1 LEDSFKTIKASAQAE
16 IKIQRSKFIATAFPC
31 AERDEA
37 ETQIEKISARYHD
50 ATHNCFSYRLL
61 SENGREIFR
70 YSDAGEPSG
79 TAGRPI
85 HDSIVTSELINLGI
99 VVTRYFGGI
108 KLGTGGLARAYRDAA
123 RAVLEKA
130 SVVER
135 LIVEKYKVIF
145 PLSLTGIVLRILSVE
160 GVSILESNYTSE
172 GEIIFEVRLSLTD
185 QITDALTA
193 KSNARVGI
201 EKIQPMRPE

>member
-1 LEDSFKTIKASAQAE
+1 MEDSFKTIKTSAQAE

-31 AERDEA
+31 ALREEA
-37 ETQIEKISARYHD
+37 ETRIEEIAARYHD
-50 ATHNCFSYRLL
+50 ATHNCFGYRLF
-61 SENGREIFR
+61 SETGREIFR

-85 HDSIVTSELINLGI
+85 HDTICSRGLINLGI

-123 RAVLEKA
+123 RAVLEKT
-130 SVVER
+130 SVVEH
-135 LIVEKYKVIF
+135 LIVEKYKITF
-145 PLSLTGIVLRILSVE
+145 PLNLTGIVLRVLSAD

-172 GEIIFEVRLSLTD
+172 GEIVFEVRLSLTA
-185 QITDALTA
+185 QITETLTV
-193 KSNARVGI
+193 KSNAKIGI
-201 EKIQPMRPE
+201 EKIQPIMPE